1 MATILKTTFRLKR
14 GNSDR
19 WAEVNPILQ
28 PGEPGFILDENRLKI
43 GDGITPWN
51 ELPYTGESNV
61 FSGASTEDFPEVG
74 QSWTIYK
81 SEKEKKLYQWND
93 ETAQY
98 EELSFC
104 PTVVETHTYEVFSK
118 PEGTLVN
125 IQEDEI
131 RVMCGRETQWHLQSS
146 GANADP
152 NAYYIGLKIFA
163 PNDEIFGF
171 KEDTSAIIN
180 DTTMYRFTDNA
191 FAGINEDGRKFS
203 IIWLPVAVYDPAADV
218 WTYYGAKS
226 STKKYVG
233 WDYCVE
239 WYDKDDKLVAM
250 NSIRIN
256 LSNEECH
263 YNNEPYYMS
272 SINVD
277 KLTQNEGTFLV
288 LYGGSATDN
297 I

>member
-1 MATILKTTFRLKR
+1 MAKILNTVFRLKR
-14 GNSDR
+14 GTRAR
-19 WAEVNPILQ
+19 WEEVNPILQ
-28 PGEPGFILDENRLKI
+28 QGEPGFILDENRLKI

-51 ELPYTGESNV
+51 NLPYLGESNV
-61 FSGASTEDFPEVG
+61 FSGANIKDFPEVG

-81 SEKEKKLYQWND
+81 STEDKKLYQWNE
-93 ETAQY
+93 ETACY
-98 EELSFC
+98 EELMST
-104 PTVVETHTYEVFSK
+104 PIVKTHTYEVFSK

-131 RVMCGRETQWHLQSS
+131 RIMCGKDTSWQLQSS

-152 NAYYIGLKIFA
+152 NAYYIGLKIYA
-163 PNDEIFGF
+163 PNDEIYGF
-171 KEDTSAIIN
+171 KEDLNAVIN
-180 DTTMYRFTDNA
+180 DPTLYHFTDNE
-191 FAGINEDGRKFS
+191 FAGIDEDGRKFS
-203 IIWLPVAVYDPAADV
+203 IVWLPVAAYSPAADS
-218 WTYYGAKS
+218 WTYHGEKS
-226 STKKYVG
+226 STKKYIG

-239 WYDKDDKLVAM
+239 WYNQDDKLVAM

-272 SINVD
+272 SINVN
-277 KLTQNEGTFLV
+277 KLTQDEGTFLV

>member
-1 MATILKTTFRLKR
+1 MATILNTVFRLKR
-14 GNSDR
+14 GTSAR
-19 WAEVNPILQ
+19 WEEVNPILQ
-28 PGEPGFILDENRLKI
+28 QGEPGFILDENRLKI

-51 ELPYTGESNV
+51 NLPYLGESNV
-61 FSGASTEDFPEVG
+61 FSGANIKDFPEVG

-81 SEKEKKLYQWND
+81 STEDKKLYQWNE
-93 ETAQY
+93 ETACY
-98 EELSFC
+98 EELMS
-104 PTVVETHTYEVFSK
+104 TSIVQTHTYEVFSK

-131 RVMCGRETQWHLQSS
+131 RIMCGKDTSWQLQSS

-152 NAYYIGLKIFA
+152 NAYYIGLKIYA
-163 PNDEIFGF
+163 PNDEIYSF
-171 KEDTSAIIN
+171 KEDLNAVIN
-180 DTTMYRFTDNA
+180 DPTLYHFTDNE
-191 FAGINEDGRKFS
+191 FAGIDEDGRKFS
-203 IIWLPVAVYDPAADV
+203 IVWLPVAAYSPAADS
-218 WTYYGAKS
+218 WTYHGEKS
-226 STKKYVG
+226 STKKYIG

-239 WYDKDDKLVAM
+239 WYNQDDKLVAM

-272 SINVD
+272 SINVN
-277 KLTQNEGTFLV
+277 KLTQDEGTFLV